1 MIAMYTIVDMKIPIQ
16 TSNRFNTLNN
26 KNKGI
31 LANTQKRM
39 VDGNNVLESARSTN
53 PSKDIVEYCI

>member
-1 MIAMYTIVDMKIPIQ
+1 MIAIYTIVDMKIPIQ

-39 VDGNNVLESARSTN
+39 VDGNNVLESARSIN
-53 PSKDIVEYCI
+53 PSNDIDEYCI

>member
-1 MIAMYTIVDMKIPIQ
+1 MITMYTIVDMKIPIQ

-31 LANTQKRM
+31 LANTQKRI

-53 PSKDIVEYCI
+53 PSKDIEEYCI

>member
-1 MIAMYTIVDMKIPIQ
+1 MKIQIQ